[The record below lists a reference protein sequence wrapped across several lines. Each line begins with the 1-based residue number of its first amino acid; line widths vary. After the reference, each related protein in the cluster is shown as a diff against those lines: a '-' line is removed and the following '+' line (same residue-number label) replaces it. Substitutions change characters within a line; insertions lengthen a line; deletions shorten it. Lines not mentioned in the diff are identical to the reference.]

1 MGAFEKGARGRPGF
15 RCDESGLKGARTS
28 IRAFQV
34 SIAPKTTSPSGAGVF
49 NCGVTS
55 TKMGVSG
62 VVAGGVSTQ
71 RNVKSDHLNLGSD
84 VRVPEG
90 AGAVFPAAI

>member
-1 MGAFEKGARGRPGF
+1 MALAGAAGTT
-15 RCDESGLKGARTS
+15 D
-28 IRAFQV
+28 AFSVADAGV
-34 SIAPKTTSPSGAGVF
+34 SRSPSGAGVF